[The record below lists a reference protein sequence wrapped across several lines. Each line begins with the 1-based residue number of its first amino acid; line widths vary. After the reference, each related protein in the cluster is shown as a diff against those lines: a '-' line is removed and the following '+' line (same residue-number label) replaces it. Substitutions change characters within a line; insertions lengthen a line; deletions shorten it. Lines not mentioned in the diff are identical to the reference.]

1 MLNAVSTL
9 GAATVFA
16 KQPLLFARTAGLVS
30 LLLAA
35 VLLCSMGPAMAEYR
49 LEAGDVLQISVAR
62 LPELNQRVPVQIDGT
77 ISFPL
82 LGRISVAGLSPTDV
96 QAKVQALLAVKAFRQ
111 RTADGRDVS
120 VTIEADEVTAT
131 IAEYRPIYVN
141 GDVSKPGELAYR
153 PRLTV
158 RQAVALAGGY
168 DALRFRLGNPVVEA
182 ADLQG
187 EYESLWAEYAKEQA
201 RVWRLK
207 QELGQQPALDQK
219 ALLEVPLPRSTAQA
233 IVDVE
238 TESLKTSQ
246 ADAQAEKTFLQ
257 RGTAQADAEIQVLS
271 EQQKTEDEGAKAD
284 ADDLARMQDL
294 FNRGTVPILRVSDA
308 RRAMLLSSTR
318 KLQTTAQLM
327 ATKRQR
333 DELSR
338 QMEQLDGKRR
348 TDQLRELLDAT
359 VALSK
364 ARSKLQS
371 TGQKIYY
378 AVAAKSELA
387 NGSGPKPTI
396 TIVRNSTKGTEKLN
410 SGEDSE
416 LQPGDVV
423 EIALRPTAGADLN
436 NQ

>member
-1 MLNAVSTL
+1 MLNAISPL
-9 GAATVFA
+9 GAATALAKPSLRFA
-16 KQPLLFARTAGLVS
+16 PSHGVRSFLFV
-30 LLLAA
+30 AA
-35 VLLCSMGPAMAEYR
+35 LLCSIAPAKAEYR
-49 LEAGDVLQISVAR
+49 LQAGDVLQISVAR

-82 LGRISVAGLSPTDV
+82 LGKISVAGLSPADV
-96 QAKVQALLAVKAFRQ
+96 QARVQALLAVKAFRQ

-120 VTIEADEVTAT
+120 VMIEADEITAT

-153 PRLTV
+153 PQLTV
-158 RQAVALAGGY
+158 RQAIALAGGY
-168 DALRFRLGNPVVEA
+168 NPLRFRSVSPVVEA

-207 QELGQQPALDQK
+207 QELGQQTALDQK
-219 ALLEVPLPRSTAQA
+219 ALLALPLPRSTAQA

-238 TESLKTSQ
+238 AEALKTSL
-246 ADAQAEKTFLQ
+246 ADVQAEKTFLQ
-257 RGTAQADAEIQVLS
+257 RGIAQADAEIQVLS
-271 EQQKTEDEGAKAD
+271 DQQKTEDEGAKAD
-284 ADDLARMQDL
+284 ADDFARMQDL
-294 FNRGTVPILRVSDA
+294 FSRGTVPILRVSDA

-318 KLQTTAQLM
+318 TLQTAAQLM

-338 QMEQLDGKRR
+338 RMEQLDGKRR
-348 TDQLRELLDAT
+348 TDLLRELLDAT

-371 TGQKIYY
+371 TGEKIYY
-378 AVAAKSELA
+378 AVAAKSQLA

-396 TIVRNSTKGTEKLN
+396 TIVRKDANGTQKL
-410 SGEDSE
+410 SSDEDSE

-423 EIALRPTAGADLN
+423 EIALTLNQAAAD
-436 NQ
+436 

>member
-9 GAATVFA
+9 GAATARA
-16 KQPLLFARTAGLVS
+16 KQSLRFAPPRGMRS
-30 LLLAA
+30 FLLAA
-35 VLLCSMGPAMAEYR
+35 ALLCSMTPAKAEYR
-49 LEAGDVLQISVAR
+49 LEAGDVLQISVTR
-62 LPELNQRVPVQIDGT
+62 IPELNQRVPVQIDGT

-82 LGRISVAGLSPTDV
+82 LGKISVAGLSPTDV
-96 QAKVQALLAVKAFRQ
+96 QTKVQALLAAKAFRQ

-141 GDVSKPGELAYR
+141 GDVSKPGELAFR

-158 RQAVALAGGY
+158 RQAIALAGGY
-168 DALRFRLGNPVVEA
+168 DALRLRIGNPVVEA

-207 QELGQQPALDQK
+207 QELGQQAALDQK

-238 TESLKTSQ
+238 TESLKTGL
-246 ADAQAEKTFLQ
+246 ADAQADKTFLQ
-257 RGTAQADAEIQVLS
+257 RGIAQADAEIQVLS

-284 ADDLARMQDL
+284 ADDFARMQDL
-294 FNRGTVPILRVSDA
+294 YSRGTVPILRVSDA

-327 ATKRQR
+327 ATRRQR

-338 QMEQLDGKRR
+338 QMAQIDGKRR
-348 TDQLRELLDAT
+348 TDLLRELLDAT
-359 VALSK
+359 VSLSQV
-364 ARSKLQS
+364 RSKLQS
-371 TGQKIYY
+371 TGEKLNYT
-378 AVAAKSELA
+378 VAAKSQLA
-387 NGSGPKPTI
+387 NGPGAKPTI
-396 TIVRNSTKGTEKLN
+396 TIVRNGAKGTEKLN
-410 SGEDSE
+410 SDEDSE

-423 EIALRPTAGADLN
+423 EVALILN
-436 NQ
+436 RAPVD

>member
-1 MLNAVSTL
+1 MLNAISPL
-9 GAATVFA
+9 GAATALAKPSLGFA
-16 KQPLLFARTAGLVS
+16 PSHGVRSFLLV
-30 LLLAA
+30 AA
-35 VLLCSMGPAMAEYR
+35 LLCSIAPAKAEYR
-49 LEAGDVLQISVAR
+49 LQAGDVLQISVAR

-82 LGRISVAGLSPTDV
+82 LGKISVAGLSPADV
-96 QAKVQALLAVKAFRQ
+96 QARVQALLAVKAFRQ

-120 VTIEADEVTAT
+120 VMIEADEITAT

-153 PRLTV
+153 PQLTV
-158 RQAVALAGGY
+158 RQAIALAGGY
-168 DALRFRLGNPVVEA
+168 NPLRFRSVSPVVEA

-207 QELGQQPALDQK
+207 QELGQQTALDQK
-219 ALLEVPLPRSTAQA
+219 ALLALPLPRSTAQA

-238 TESLKTSQ
+238 AEALKTSL
-246 ADAQAEKTFLQ
+246 ADVQAEKTFLQ
-257 RGTAQADAEIQVLS
+257 RGIAQADAEIQVLS
-271 EQQKTEDEGAKAD
+271 DQQKTEDEGAKAD
-284 ADDLARMQDL
+284 ADDFARMQDL
-294 FNRGTVPILRVSDA
+294 FSRGTVPILRVSDA

-318 KLQTTAQLM
+318 TLQTAAQLM

-338 QMEQLDGKRR
+338 RMEQLDGKRR
-348 TDQLRELLDAT
+348 TDLLRELLDAT

-371 TGQKIYY
+371 TGEKIYY
-378 AVAAKSELA
+378 AVAAKSQLA

-396 TIVRNSTKGTEKLN
+396 TIVRKDANGTQKL
-410 SGEDSE
+410 SSDEDSE

-423 EIALRPTAGADLN
+423 EIALTLNQAAAD
-436 NQ
+436 

>member
-1 MLNAVSTL
+1 MLNAISPL
-9 GAATVFA
+9 GAATALAKPSLRFA
-16 KQPLLFARTAGLVS
+16 PSHGVRSFLFV
-30 LLLAA
+30 AA
-35 VLLCSMGPAMAEYR
+35 LLCSIAPAKAEYR
-49 LEAGDVLQISVAR
+49 LQAGDVLQISVAR

-82 LGRISVAGLSPTDV
+82 LGKISVAGLSPADV
-96 QAKVQALLAVKAFRQ
+96 QARVQALLAVKAFRQ

-120 VTIEADEVTAT
+120 VMIEADEITAT

-153 PRLTV
+153 PQLTV
-158 RQAVALAGGY
+158 RQAIALAGGY
-168 DALRFRLGNPVVEA
+168 NPLRFRSVSPVVEA

-207 QELGQQPALDQK
+207 QELGQQTALDQK
-219 ALLEVPLPRSTAQA
+219 ALLALPLPRSTAQA

-238 TESLKTSQ
+238 AEALKTSL
-246 ADAQAEKTFLQ
+246 ADVQAEKTFLQ
-257 RGTAQADAEIQVLS
+257 RGIAQADAEIQVLS
-271 EQQKTEDEGAKAD
+271 DQQKTEDEGAKAD
-284 ADDLARMQDL
+284 ADDFARMQDL
-294 FNRGTVPILRVSDA
+294 FSRGTVPILRVSDA

-318 KLQTTAQLM
+318 TLQTAAQLM

-338 QMEQLDGKRR
+338 RMEQLDGKRR
-348 TDQLRELLDAT
+348 TDLLRELLDAT

-371 TGQKIYY
+371 TGEKIYY
-378 AVAAKSELA
+378 AVAAKSQLA

-396 TIVRNSTKGTEKLN
+396 TIVRKDANGTRKL
-410 SGEDSE
+410 SSDEDSE

-423 EIALRPTAGADLN
+423 EIALTLNQAAAD
-436 NQ
+436 

>member
-9 GAATVFA
+9 GAATARA
-16 KQPLLFARTAGLVS
+16 KLSLRFARPPGVRL

-35 VLLCSMGPAMAEYR
+35 ALLCSMTPAKAEYR
-49 LEAGDVLQISVAR
+49 LEPGDVLQISVTR
-62 LPELNQRVPVQIDGT
+62 IPELNQRVPVQIDGT

-82 LGRISVAGLSPTDV
+82 LGKISVAGLSPTDV
-96 QAKVQALLAVKAFRQ
+96 QTKVQALLAAKAFRQ
-111 RTADGRDVS
+111 RTTDGRDVS

-141 GDVSKPGELAYR
+141 GDVSKPGELAFR

-158 RQAVALAGGY
+158 RQAIALAGGY
-168 DALRFRLGNPVVEA
+168 DALRLRIGNPVVEA
-182 ADLQG
+182 ADLLG

-207 QELGQQPALDQK
+207 QELGQQTALDQK

-233 IVDVE
+233 IVDAE
-238 TESLKTSQ
+238 TESLKTGL
-246 ADAQAEKTFLQ
+246 ADAQADKTFLQ
-257 RGTAQADAEIQVLS
+257 RGIAQADAEIQVLS

-284 ADDLARMQDL
+284 ADDFARMQDL
-294 FNRGTVPILRVSDA
+294 FSRGTVPILRVSDA

-348 TDQLRELLDAT
+348 TDLLRELLDAT

-364 ARSKLQS
+364 VRSKLQS
-371 TGQKIYY
+371 TGEKIYY
-378 AVAAKSELA
+378 TVAAKSQLA

-396 TIVRNSTKGTEKLN
+396 TIVRHGAKGTEKLN
-410 SGEDSE
+410 ADEDSE

-423 EIALRPTAGADLN
+423 EVALMLNRAAAD
-436 NQ
+436 

>member
-1 MLNAVSTL
+1 MLVAV
-9 GAATVFA
+9 A
-16 KQPLLFARTAGLVS
+16 
-30 LLLAA
+30 
-35 VLLCSMGPAMAEYR
+35 LLCSMAPAKAEYR
-49 LEAGDVLQISVAR
+49 LSAGDVLQISVAR
-62 LPELNQRVPVQIDGT
+62 LPELNQRVPVQIDGS

-82 LGRISVAGLSPTDV
+82 LGKVLVAGLSPAEV

-158 RQAVALAGGY
+158 RQAIALAGGY
-168 DALRFRLGNPVVEA
+168 DALRLRMGNPVVEA

-207 QELGQQPALDQK
+207 QELGQQTTIDQK
-219 ALLEVPLPRSTAQA
+219 TLLEVPLPRSTAQQ

-238 TESLKTSQ
+238 TETLKTSQ
-246 ADAQAEKTFLQ
+246 ADVQAEKTYLQ
-257 RGTAQADAEIQVLS
+257 RGIAQADAEIQILS
-271 EQQKTEDEGAKAD
+271 DQQKTEDEGAKAD
-284 ADDLARMQDL
+284 ADDFARMQDL
-294 FNRGTVPILRVSDA
+294 FSRGTVPILRVSDA

-318 KLQTTAQLM
+318 KLQTAAQLM
-327 ATKRQR
+327 ATTRQR
-333 DELSR
+333 DDLSR
-338 QMEQLDGKRR
+338 RMEQLDGKRR
-348 TDQLRELLDAT
+348 TELLQQLQDAT

-364 ARSKLQS
+364 VRFKLQS
-371 TGQKIYY
+371 TGEKLHYI
-378 AVAAKSELA
+378 VAAKSQLG
-387 NGSGPKPTI
+387 NGPGTKPTI
-396 TIVRNSTKGTEKLN
+396 TIVRNGAKGTEKLN
-410 SGEDSE
+410 SDEDSE

-423 EIALRPTAGADLN
+423 EIALMLDRAAAD
-436 NQ
+436 